1 MRPFVQRLVLA
12 AAVLAATLA
21 SAAAQ
26 GPAKV
31 ESAYANLPNGV
42 KLHYLVAGEG
52 GTPVILLHGFAQTSH
67 MWLPLIPE
75 LATASAMTC
84 APPATEIGLGEAVRA
99 EIAASAQSKERK
111 YFCVQV
117 PPGVSGLSI
126 EVSDATADLNLFAA
140 FPDLET
146 LQQGGVWFWSAD
158 DPGTGDK
165 TLVIEPAGR
174 DTVNAG
180 PYYIEVSAEDAG
192 AASFTLT
199 VRIREPE

>member
-1 MRPFVQRLVLA
+1 MTDRTGSRIFCLL
-12 AAVLAATLA
+12 ATLA
-21 SAAAQ
+21 VAALAGGCGGAAPTAQEPAAEEPAGQESAAQ
-26 GPAKV
+26 PSPTSGPA
-31 ESAYANLPNGV
+31 LPD
-42 KLHYLVAGEG
+42 EP
-52 GTPVILLHGFAQTSH
+52 T
-67 MWLPLIPE
+67 LIPE

>member
-1 MRPFVQRLVLA
+1 MTDRTGSRIFLL
-12 AAVLAATLA
+12 LATLA
-21 SAAAQ
+21 VAALAGGCGGTAPTAQEPAAAEPAGQ
-26 GPAKV
+26 PPPTSGPA
-31 ESAYANLPNGV
+31 LPD
-42 KLHYLVAGEG
+42 EP
-52 GTPVILLHGFAQTSH
+52 T
-67 MWLPLIPE
+67 LIPD

-84 APPATEIGLGEAVRA
+84 ATPATEIGLGEAVRD
-99 EIAASAQSKERK
+99 EIAASTQSKDRK